1 MAELVI
7 TLENFEQEV
16 VNSDVPVLIDFWAE
30 WCMPCRMVA
39 PIIDELAKEYEG
51 KIKVGKINVDEE
63 NELAMKF
70 RIMSIPTIGL
80 FKNGKM
86 VDKIIGARP
95 KADFVK
101 FIEKHLNGGATQS
114 EESDEVEITYDNFE
128 EEVVN
133 SDVPVLIDFWAEW
146 CAPCRLVAPIIDELA
161 KEYKGKIKVG
171 KVNVDEENEL
181 AMQFRIMSIPTIGLF
196 KNGKMVDKIIGARP
210 KADFVKFIEKH
221 LNN

>member
-95 KADFVK
+95 KADFVR

-196 KNGKMVDKIIGARP
+196 KNG
-210 KADFVKFIEKH
+210 
-221 LNN
+221 